1 MDKFGPV
8 GFVTPPPSGSVLP
21 KLAPALLLAALTA
34 YACGPRPPVG
44 ESHARKPESG
54 SRSLTSAVEVD
65 VSQGVALALSV
76 RNEAGKKVEV
86 AFPSGLTHDFEVQ
99 DSVGRVLWR
108 WSEGRLFTQA
118 MQNRV
123 LEREESITYKAEWAP
138 QDLHGEFVAV
148 VSLKSSSHPIE
159 HRSKFILP

>member
-1 MDKFGPV
+1 VPF
-8 GFVTPPPSGSVLP
+8 

-44 ESHARKPESG
+44 ETHARKPESG
-54 SRSLTSAVEVD
+54 SRSLTSKVD
-65 VSQGVALALSV
+65 VNVGEGVALALSLTNDAA
-76 RNEAGKKVEV
+76 RKVEV

-99 DSVGRVLWR
+99 DSVGRVVWR

-123 LEREESITYKAEWAP
+123 LEREESVVYDAVWAP
-138 QDLHGEFVAV
+138 QNHHGEFVAV

-159 HRSKFILP
+159 HRAKFVLP